1 MDFLIV
7 QIGRI
12 GDMILTTPLFSGLKQ
27 LYPDSKI
34 TVLAGHSNYIIP
46 KYNEHVDNTIIFKKS
61 IGGYLKLFLELRK
74 RKFDYWIDTKPEYS
88 STSTKLLKIGRF
100 KKSIGYNTKGD
111 YFDYDLTS
119 IESGKHYTE
128 INLLPLRI
136 LDKSKIPTDIKPEL
150 FIPQEIEIKTNDL
163 LKKYPAE
170 YVVFNLSVKDETRN
184 WKLQDIAK
192 IYETFNG
199 KLNFVFQFIEKD
211 RHIFDELSALIG
223 EKLNYFNGGILEL
236 ACVVKNSKLVI
247 TPDTSLVHIAASF
260 NIPVIAIYHD
270 VDWNI
275 KRFAPLSDKSISIIS
290 EEKNKILVNT
300 DKIIEAIYKML

>member
-1 MDFLIV
+1 MEFLIV

-27 LYPDSKI
+27 LFPECKI
-34 TVLAGHSNYIIP
+34 TVLASQSNHIIP
-46 KYNEHVDNTIIFKKS
+46 KYNKHVDNTIIFKKS
-61 IGGYLKLFLELRK
+61 IGGYLKLFLEMRK

-88 STSTKLLKIGRF
+88 NTSTKLLKIGRF
-100 KKSIGYNTKGD
+100 KKSIGFNTKGSF
-111 YFDYDLTS
+111 FDYDLS
-119 IESGKHYTE
+119 SLESGKHYTE

-136 LDKSKIPTDIKPEL
+136 LSKTTVPAKIRPEL
-150 FIPQEIEIKTNDL
+150 YIPAEIESKTKEL
-163 LKKYPAE
+163 LKKYPSE

-192 IYETFNG
+192 IYDTFSG

-211 RHIFDELSALIG
+211 KHIFDELSLLIG
-223 EKLNYFNGGILEL
+223 ENLNYFNGGIMEL
-236 ACVVKNSKLVI
+236 AYVVKNSRLVI
-247 TPDTSLVHIAASF
+247 TPDTSLVHIAACF
-260 NIPVIAIYHD
+260 NIPVIAIYHN